1 MRWVRFLYYFFCIM
15 STSFPGSLFFT
26 SPGARETDGNKRDPG
41 NEFGIMF
48 PPLENEQIA
57 L

>member
-1 MRWVRFLYYFFCIM
+1 M

-26 SPGARETDGNKRDPG
+26 SPGARETDWNKRDPG

>member
-1 MRWVRFLYYFFCIM
+1 M

-26 SPGARETDGNKRDPG
+26 SSGARETDGNKGDPG